1 MNLPFKII
9 ESKITKRDEFEVV
22 QGSQPTNALFYLKEG
37 EFSIETDGKRQKLRA
52 GDCMILPDYI
62 SFTRN
67 VLEPIVFVYIKFS
80 CESTFELPYGKI
92 VFKDRKRFISSI
104 TMLESLLEKDSPFCV
119 TYREHLLCDILLQA
133 ISENSGTESEP
144 SADNLRDE
152 TVKIATEYIKE
163 NIRHKIRIED
173 ICKRAGTNASTLNF
187 KFRKYHGTSVCQ
199 YIISQRIRVSKLLL
213 CGSTY
218 SLTEIAQRSGFDNL
232 YYFSNTFKKHLG
244 VSPLSYRKSV
254 QL

>member
-22 QGSQPTNALFYLKEG
+22 KGSQPTNALFYLKEG
-37 EFSIETDGKRQKLRA
+37 EFSIETDGKRQKLKA
-52 GDCMILPDYI
+52 GDCIILPDYI

-67 VLEPIVFVYIKFS
+67 VIEPIVFVYIKFS
-80 CESTFELPYGKI
+80 SESAFALPYGKI
-92 VFKDRKRFISSI
+92 VFKDKKRFLSSI
-104 TMLESLLEKDSPFCV
+104 TALEGLLEKDSPFCV

-133 ISENSGTESEP
+133 ISESNSVDAEQSED
-144 SADNLRDE
+144 SLRDE
-152 TVKIATEYIKE
+152 TVKAATEYIKE
-163 NIRHKIRIED
+163 NIRNKIKVED
-173 ICKRAGTNASTLNF
+173 ICKSTGTNASTLNF
-187 KFRKYHGTSVCQ
+187 KFRKYLGTSVCQ
-199 YIISQRIRVSKLLL
+199 YIISQRIRISKLLL

-218 SLTEIAQRSGFDNL
+218 SLTEIAIRSGFDNL